1 MSFLHFRRN
10 MMATAKQKVQSTV
23 VTKEQIQQYIVETSS
38 TLPNLEQV
46 YVDRF
51 GHVILKTTSGK
62 VYRYKIQ
69 QRVIRKE
76 VQVTMSA
83 TQYRKASKEWIRVN
97 SLPVTRIKEK
107 IVSSL

>member
-1 MSFLHFRRN
+1 MT
-10 MMATAKQKVQSTV
+10 TAKQKVQSTA
-23 VTKEQIQQYIVETSS
+23 VTKEQIQQYIVEKSS

-76 VQVTMSA
+76 VQVTMPA
-83 TQYRKASKEWIRVN
+83 TQYTKASKEWVRVN
-97 SLPVTRIKEK
+97 SLSVAKIKEK
-107 IVSSL
+107 ITASL